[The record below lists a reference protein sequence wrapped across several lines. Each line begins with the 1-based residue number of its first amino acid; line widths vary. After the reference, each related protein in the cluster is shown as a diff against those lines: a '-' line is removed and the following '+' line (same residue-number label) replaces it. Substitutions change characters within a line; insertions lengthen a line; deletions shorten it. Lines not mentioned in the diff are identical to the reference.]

1 MIIAP
6 KGTKDVTPSE
16 AFKWHFVEDTI
27 KERADIYGYRE
38 IRTPTFEY
46 TELFQRGVGDT
57 TDVVQKE
64 MYTFTDK
71 GGRSLT
77 LKPEGTAGAVR
88 SFVEHGLYNSALP
101 LKAYYFTP
109 VFRYERPQAGRYREH
124 HQFGAE
130 VFGATEPT
138 MDAELIAFALD
149 IISSFGIN
157 ELSLCINSIGCPKC
171 RAAYN
176 AALKEYMNSRREELC
191 STCRERLDK
200 NPLRILDCKV
210 PSCGEIAANA
220 PVILDYLCDD
230 CREHFEKLK
239 QLLNAAGIA
248 YTVDPHIVRGLD
260 YYVRTVFEIIYT
272 QPGGD
277 KITVCGGG
285 RYDGLSAQISDVS
298 VASAGYTELSQK
310 NIDTGMGLERL
321 IMVLENAGILPPDDD
336 NCRVFIASMGQRA
349 ETEAFILAQRLRALG
364 IRAEINHCKRSLKAQ
379 MKYADK
385 IRAQSVIVI
394 GDNEVDGDVYTVK
407 DMASGEESVFVKADI
422 ASAFA

>member
-101 LKAYYFTP
+101 LKAYYFIP

-239 QLLNAAGIA
+239 QLLDAAGIA

-298 VASAGYTELSQK
+298 VASAGF
-310 NIDTGMGLERL
+310 GMGLERL

-349 ETEAFILAQRLRALG
+349 ETEAFTLAQRLRALG

-407 DMASGEESVFVKADI
+407 DMASGEESVFAKADI

>member
-38 IRTPTFEY
+38 MRTPTFEY

-191 STCRERLDK
+191 STCRDRLEK

-239 QLLNAAGIA
+239 QLLDAAGIA

-298 VASAGYTELSQK
+298 VASAGF
-310 NIDTGMGLERL
+310 GMGLERL

-349 ETEAFILAQRLRALG
+349 EPEAFTLAQRLRALG

-407 DMASGEESVFVKADI
+407 DMASGEESVFAKADI

>member
-239 QLLNAAGIA
+239 QLLDAAGIA

-298 VASAGYTELSQK
+298 VASAGF
-310 NIDTGMGLERL
+310 GMGLERL

-349 ETEAFILAQRLRALG
+349 ETEAFTLAQRLRALG

-407 DMASGEESVFVKADI
+407 DMASGEESVFAKADI

>member
-16 AFKWHFVEDTI
+16 AFKWHFAEDTI

-171 RAAYN
+171 SAEYN

-239 QLLNAAGIA
+239 QLLDAAGIA

-298 VASAGYTELSQK
+298 VASAGF
-310 NIDTGMGLERL
+310 GMGLERL

-349 ETEAFILAQRLRALG
+349 EKEAFTLAQRLRALG

-407 DMASGEESVFVKADI
+407 DMASGEESVFAKADI

>member
-298 VASAGYTELSQK
+298 VASAGF
-310 NIDTGMGLERL
+310 GMGLERL

>member
-27 KERADIYGYRE
+27 KERADVYGYRE
-38 IRTPTFEY
+38 MRTPTFEY

-77 LKPEGTAGAVR
+77 LKPEGTSGAVR

-171 RAAYN
+171 RAEYN

-239 QLLNAAGIA
+239 QLLDAAGIA

-298 VASAGYTELSQK
+298 VASAGF
-310 NIDTGMGLERL
+310 GMGLERL

-349 ETEAFILAQRLRALG
+349 ETEAFTLAQRLRALG

-407 DMASGEESVFVKADI
+407 DMASGEESVFAKADI

>member
-38 IRTPTFEY
+38 MRTPTFEY

-191 STCRERLDK
+191 STCRDRLEK

-298 VASAGYTELSQK
+298 VASAGF
-310 NIDTGMGLERL
+310 GMGLERL

-349 ETEAFILAQRLRALG
+349 ETEAFTLAQRLRALG
-364 IRAEINHCKRSLKAQ
+364 MRAEINHCKRSLKAQ

-407 DMASGEESVFVKADI
+407 DMASGEESVFAKADI

>member
-176 AALKEYMNSRREELC
+176 AALKEYMNSRWEELC

-239 QLLNAAGIA
+239 QLLDAAGIA

-298 VASAGYTELSQK
+298 VASAGF
-310 NIDTGMGLERL
+310 GMGLERL

-349 ETEAFILAQRLRALG
+349 ETEAFTLAQRLRALG

-407 DMASGEESVFVKADI
+407 DMASGEESVFAKADI

>member
-27 KERADIYGYRE
+27 KERADVYGYRE
-38 IRTPTFEY
+38 MRTPTFEY

-191 STCRERLDK
+191 STCRDRLEK

-239 QLLNAAGIA
+239 QLLDAAGIA

-298 VASAGYTELSQK
+298 VASAGF
-310 NIDTGMGLERL
+310 GMGLERL

-349 ETEAFILAQRLRALG
+349 ETEAFTLAQRLRALG

-407 DMASGEESVFVKADI
+407 DMASGEESVFAKADI
-422 ASAFA
+422 SSAFA

>member
-27 KERADIYGYRE
+27 KERADVYGYRE
-38 IRTPTFEY
+38 MRTPTFEY

-171 RAAYN
+171 RAEYN

-191 STCRERLDK
+191 STCRERLEK

-239 QLLNAAGIA
+239 QLLDAAGIA

-298 VASAGYTELSQK
+298 VASAGF
-310 NIDTGMGLERL
+310 GMGLERL

-349 ETEAFILAQRLRALG
+349 ETEAFTLAQRLRALG

-407 DMASGEESVFVKADI
+407 DMASGEESVFAKADI

>member
-27 KERADIYGYRE
+27 KERADVYGYRE
-38 IRTPTFEY
+38 MRTPTFEY

-191 STCRERLDK
+191 STCRDRLEK

-239 QLLNAAGIA
+239 QLLDAAGIA

-298 VASAGYTELSQK
+298 VASAGF
-310 NIDTGMGLERL
+310 GMGLERL

-349 ETEAFILAQRLRALG
+349 ETEAFTLAQRLRALG

-385 IRAQSVIVI
+385 IRTQSVIVI

-407 DMASGEESVFVKADI
+407 DMASGEESVFAKADI

>member
-16 AFKWHFVEDTI
+16 AFKWHFVKDTI
-27 KERADIYGYRE
+27 KERADVYGYRE
-38 IRTPTFEY
+38 MRTPTFEY

-171 RAAYN
+171 RAEYN

-239 QLLNAAGIA
+239 QLLDAAGIA

-298 VASAGYTELSQK
+298 VASAGF
-310 NIDTGMGLERL
+310 GMGLERL

-349 ETEAFILAQRLRALG
+349 ETEAFTLAQRLRALG

-407 DMASGEESVFVKADI
+407 DMASGEESVFAKADI

>member
-101 LKAYYFTP
+101 LKAYYFIP

-191 STCRERLDK
+191 STCRERLEK

-239 QLLNAAGIA
+239 QLLDAAGIA

-298 VASAGYTELSQK
+298 VASAGF
-310 NIDTGMGLERL
+310 GMGLERL

-349 ETEAFILAQRLRALG
+349 ETEAFTLAQRLRALG

-407 DMASGEESVFVKADI
+407 DMASGEESVFAKADI

>member
-38 IRTPTFEY
+38 MRTPTFEY

-191 STCRERLDK
+191 STCRDRLEK

-239 QLLNAAGIA
+239 QLLDAADIA

-298 VASAGYTELSQK
+298 VASAGF
-310 NIDTGMGLERL
+310 GMGLERL

-349 ETEAFILAQRLRALG
+349 ETEAFTLARRLRALG

-407 DMASGEESVFVKADI
+407 DMASGEESVFTKADI

>member
-191 STCRERLDK
+191 STCRDRLEK

-239 QLLNAAGIA
+239 QLLNAAGIE

-298 VASAGYTELSQK
+298 VASAGF
-310 NIDTGMGLERL
+310 GMGLERL

-349 ETEAFILAQRLRALG
+349 ETEAFTLAQRLRALG

-407 DMASGEESVFVKADI
+407 DMASGEESVFAKADI

>member
-88 SFVEHGLYNSALP
+88 SFVEHGLYNSVLP

-176 AALKEYMNSRREELC
+176 AALKEYMSSRREELC
-191 STCRERLDK
+191 STCRDRLEK

-298 VASAGYTELSQK
+298 VASAGF
-310 NIDTGMGLERL
+310 GMGLERL

-349 ETEAFILAQRLRALG
+349 ETEAFTLAQRLRALG

-407 DMASGEESVFVKADI
+407 DMASGEESVFAKADI

>member
-171 RAAYN
+171 RAEYN

-191 STCRERLDK
+191 STCRERLEK

-239 QLLNAAGIA
+239 QLLDAAGIA

-298 VASAGYTELSQK
+298 VASAGF
-310 NIDTGMGLERL
+310 GMGLERL

-349 ETEAFILAQRLRALG
+349 ETEAFTLAQRLRALG

-407 DMASGEESVFVKADI
+407 DMASGEESVFAKADI

>member
-171 RAAYN
+171 RAEYN

-191 STCRERLDK
+191 STCRDRLDK

-239 QLLNAAGIA
+239 QLLDAAGIA

-298 VASAGYTELSQK
+298 VASAGF
-310 NIDTGMGLERL
+310 GMGLERL

-349 ETEAFILAQRLRALG
+349 ETEAFTLAQRLRALG

-407 DMASGEESVFVKADI
+407 DMASGEESVFAKADI

>member
-16 AFKWHFVEDTI
+16 AFKWHFAEDTI

-171 RAAYN
+171 RAEYN
-176 AALKEYMNSRREELC
+176 AALKEYINSRREELC

-239 QLLNAAGIA
+239 QLLDAAGIA

-298 VASAGYTELSQK
+298 VASAGF
-310 NIDTGMGLERL
+310 GMGLERL

-349 ETEAFILAQRLRALG
+349 EKEAFTLAQRLRALG

-407 DMASGEESVFVKADI
+407 DMASGEESVFAKADI

>member
-101 LKAYYFTP
+101 LKAYYFIP

-191 STCRERLDK
+191 STCRDRLEK

-239 QLLNAAGIA
+239 QLLDAAGIA

-298 VASAGYTELSQK
+298 VASAGF
-310 NIDTGMGLERL
+310 GMGLERL

-349 ETEAFILAQRLRALG
+349 ETEAFTLAQRLRALG

-407 DMASGEESVFVKADI
+407 DMASGEESVFAKADI

>member
-27 KERADIYGYRE
+27 KERADVYGYRE
-38 IRTPTFEY
+38 MRTPTFEY

-101 LKAYYFTP
+101 LKAYYFIP

-239 QLLNAAGIA
+239 QLLDAAGIA

-298 VASAGYTELSQK
+298 VASAGF
-310 NIDTGMGLERL
+310 GMGLERL

-349 ETEAFILAQRLRALG
+349 ETEAFTLAQRLRALG

-407 DMASGEESVFVKADI
+407 DMASGEESVFAKADI

>member
-191 STCRERLDK
+191 STCRERLEK

-239 QLLNAAGIA
+239 QLLDAAGIA

-272 QPGGD
+272 QPGED

-298 VASAGYTELSQK
+298 VASAGF
-310 NIDTGMGLERL
+310 GMGLERL
-321 IMVLENAGILPPDDD
+321 IMVLENAGILPLDDD

-349 ETEAFILAQRLRALG
+349 ETEAFTLAQRLRALG

-407 DMASGEESVFVKADI
+407 DMASGEESVFSKADI

>member
-171 RAAYN
+171 RAEYN

-191 STCRERLDK
+191 STCRDRLEK

-239 QLLNAAGIA
+239 QLLDAAGIA

-298 VASAGYTELSQK
+298 VASAGF
-310 NIDTGMGLERL
+310 GMGLERL

-349 ETEAFILAQRLRALG
+349 ETEAFTLAQRLRALG

-407 DMASGEESVFVKADI
+407 DMASGEESVFAKADI

>member
-38 IRTPTFEY
+38 MRTPTFEY

-239 QLLNAAGIA
+239 QLLDAAGIA

-298 VASAGYTELSQK
+298 VASAGF
-310 NIDTGMGLERL
+310 GMGLERL

-349 ETEAFILAQRLRALG
+349 ETEAFTLAQRLRALG

-407 DMASGEESVFVKADI
+407 DMASGEESVFAKADI

>member
-101 LKAYYFTP
+101 LKAYYFIP

-171 RAAYN
+171 RAEYN

-191 STCRERLDK
+191 STCRDRLDK

-239 QLLNAAGIA
+239 QLLDAAGIA

-298 VASAGYTELSQK
+298 VASAGF
-310 NIDTGMGLERL
+310 GMGLERL

-349 ETEAFILAQRLRALG
+349 ETEALTLAQRLRALG

-407 DMASGEESVFVKADI
+407 DMASGEESVFAKADI

>member
-171 RAAYN
+171 RAEYN

-191 STCRERLDK
+191 STCRERLEK

-210 PSCGEIAANA
+210 PSCGKIAANA

-298 VASAGYTELSQK
+298 VASAGF
-310 NIDTGMGLERL
+310 GMGLERL

-349 ETEAFILAQRLRALG
+349 ETEAFTLAQRLRALG

-407 DMASGEESVFVKADI
+407 DMASGEESVFAKADI

>member
-101 LKAYYFTP
+101 LKAYYFIP

-171 RAAYN
+171 RAEYN

-191 STCRERLDK
+191 STCRDRLEK

-239 QLLNAAGIA
+239 QLLDAAGIA

-298 VASAGYTELSQK
+298 VASAGF
-310 NIDTGMGLERL
+310 GMGLERL

-349 ETEAFILAQRLRALG
+349 ETEAFTLAQRLRALG

-407 DMASGEESVFVKADI
+407 DMASGEESVFAKADI

>member
-191 STCRERLDK
+191 STCRDRLEK

-239 QLLNAAGIA
+239 QLLDAAGIA

-285 RYDGLSAQISDVS
+285 RYDGLSAQIRDVS
-298 VASAGYTELSQK
+298 VASAGF
-310 NIDTGMGLERL
+310 GMGLERL

-349 ETEAFILAQRLRALG
+349 ETEAFTLAQRLRALG

-407 DMASGEESVFVKADI
+407 DMASGEESVFAKADI

>member
-38 IRTPTFEY
+38 MRTPTFEY

-191 STCRERLDK
+191 STCRERLEK

-239 QLLNAAGIA
+239 QLLDAAGIA

-298 VASAGYTELSQK
+298 VASAGF
-310 NIDTGMGLERL
+310 GMGLERL

-349 ETEAFILAQRLRALG
+349 EKEAFTLAQRLRALG

-407 DMASGEESVFVKADI
+407 DMASGEESVFAKADI

>member
-138 MDAELIAFALD
+138 LDAELIAFALD

-171 RAAYN
+171 RAEYN

-191 STCRERLDK
+191 STCRERLEK

-239 QLLNAAGIA
+239 QLLDAAGIA

-298 VASAGYTELSQK
+298 VASAGF
-310 NIDTGMGLERL
+310 GMGLERL

-349 ETEAFILAQRLRALG
+349 ETEAFTLAQRLRALG

-407 DMASGEESVFVKADI
+407 DMASGEESVFAKADI

>member
-27 KERADIYGYRE
+27 KERADVYGYRE
-38 IRTPTFEY
+38 MRTPTFEY

-124 HQFGAE
+124 HQFDAE

-191 STCRERLDK
+191 STCRDRLEK

-239 QLLNAAGIA
+239 QLLDAAGIA

-298 VASAGYTELSQK
+298 VASAGF
-310 NIDTGMGLERL
+310 GMGLERL

-349 ETEAFILAQRLRALG
+349 ETEAFTLAQRLRALG
-364 IRAEINHCKRSLKAQ
+364 IRAEINHCKRTVKAQ
-379 MKYADK
+379 KKYDEK
-385 IRAQSVIVI
+385 IRAQTVIVI
-394 GDNEVDGDVYTVK
+394 GDKEFDGDVNTEN
-407 DMASGEESVFVKADI
+407 DMASGEESVFAKADI

>member
-27 KERADIYGYRE
+27 KERVDVYGYRE
-38 IRTPTFEY
+38 MRTPTFEY

-171 RAAYN
+171 RAEYN

-191 STCRERLDK
+191 STCRERLEK

-239 QLLNAAGIA
+239 QLLDAAGIA

-298 VASAGYTELSQK
+298 VASAGF
-310 NIDTGMGLERL
+310 GMGLERL

-349 ETEAFILAQRLRALG
+349 ELEAFTLAQRLRALG
-364 IRAEINHCKRSLKAQ
+364 VRAEINHCKRSLKAQ

-407 DMASGEESVFVKADI
+407 DMASGEESVFAKADI

>member
-38 IRTPTFEY
+38 MRTPTFEY

-191 STCRERLDK
+191 STCRDRLEK

-239 QLLNAAGIA
+239 QLLDAAGIA

-298 VASAGYTELSQK
+298 VASAGF
-310 NIDTGMGLERL
+310 GMGLERL

-349 ETEAFILAQRLRALG
+349 EKEAFTLAQRLRALG

-407 DMASGEESVFVKADI
+407 DMASGEESVFAKADI

>member
-191 STCRERLDK
+191 STCRERLEK

-239 QLLNAAGIA
+239 QLLDAAGIA

-298 VASAGYTELSQK
+298 VASAGF
-310 NIDTGMGLERL
+310 GMGLERL

-349 ETEAFILAQRLRALG
+349 ETEAFTLAQRLRALG

-407 DMASGEESVFVKADI
+407 DMASGEESVFAKADI

>member
-298 VASAGYTELSQK
+298 VASAGYTELKQK

>member
-27 KERADIYGYRE
+27 KERADVYGYRE

-191 STCRERLDK
+191 STCRDRLEK

-239 QLLNAAGIA
+239 QLLDAAGIA
-248 YTVDPHIVRGLD
+248 YAVDPHIVRGLD

-298 VASAGYTELSQK
+298 VASAGF
-310 NIDTGMGLERL
+310 GMGLERL

-349 ETEAFILAQRLRALG
+349 ETEAFTLAQRLRALG

-407 DMASGEESVFVKADI
+407 DMASGEESVFAKADI

>member
-27 KERADIYGYRE
+27 KERADVYGYRE
-38 IRTPTFEY
+38 MRTPTFEY

-101 LKAYYFTP
+101 LKAYYFIP

-171 RAAYN
+171 RAEYN

-191 STCRERLDK
+191 STCRDRLDK

-239 QLLNAAGIA
+239 QLLDAAGIA

-298 VASAGYTELSQK
+298 VASAGF
-310 NIDTGMGLERL
+310 GMGLERL

-349 ETEAFILAQRLRALG
+349 ETEAFTLAQRLRALG

-407 DMASGEESVFVKADI
+407 DMASGEESVFAKADI

>member
-38 IRTPTFEY
+38 MRTPTFEY

-77 LKPEGTAGAVR
+77 LKPEGTAAAVR

-191 STCRERLDK
+191 STCRDRLEK

-239 QLLNAAGIA
+239 QLLDAAGIA

-298 VASAGYTELSQK
+298 VASAGF
-310 NIDTGMGLERL
+310 GMGLERL

-349 ETEAFILAQRLRALG
+349 ETEAFTLAQRLRALG

-407 DMASGEESVFVKADI
+407 DMASGEESVFAKADI